1 MPDYGHDI
9 EFGYFLTPDALRTV
23 IEEVAPQVRE
33 RLATVR
39 AVARE

>member
-1 MPDYGHDI
+1 MPDYGQDI

-39 AVARE
+39 AVA

>member
-1 MPDYGHDI
+1 MPDYGHEL

-39 AVARE
+39 AVA

>member
-1 MPDYGHDI
+1 MPDDGHDI
-9 EFGYFLTPDALRTV
+9 ELGYFLTPDALRTV

-39 AVARE
+39 AVA

>member
-1 MPDYGHDI
+1 MPDHGHDI
-9 EFGYFLTPDALRTV
+9 ESGSVLTLDALRTV